1 MRDLKQPVPI
11 QSYADEG
18 APRPRFGIRSK
29 GMAAGNRLVHR
40 HDYFEVLFFASEA
53 SAQRI
58 ALRECVTRRGSIF
71 FISPMTPHQVRFDA
85 DATCFVLYFDL
96 AFIRPDITTTC
107 VGIDLDLLGRVP
119 ELAPFVY
126 QRELDFVLPPAT
138 VSSIQAMCARM
149 LRERE
154 SPRLCSKEV
163 VRANLM
169 MLLAEVAQQYE
180 PQIRSLMQSQ
190 PPSGG
195 GERHVKGVM
204 EFIDRNLGGRASL
217 TDAARSVA
225 VSPNYL
231 ATLLKRETGKTFV
244 ELMTERRIER
254 AGDLLAFGNLRISQ
268 IAQQAG
274 FADVDYFSRRF
285 RQVTGLSPSEFR
297 AKYSIRSEMG
307 GPVEAAAPRVLPAAR
322 ASNVENIPAAQ

>member
-1 MRDLKQPVPI
+1 MRELKQPVPI

-18 APRPRFGIRSK
+18 APRPRFGIRSE
-29 GMAAGNRLVHR
+29 GMTAGNRLLHR

-58 ALRECVTRRGSIF
+58 ALREYVTRRGSIF

-85 DATCFVLYFDL
+85 RASCFVLYFDL
-96 AFIRPDITTTC
+96 AFLRPDITATC

-126 QRELDFVLPPAT
+126 QRDLDFVLPSAT
-138 VSSIQAMCARM
+138 VSSIQAMCTRM
-149 LRERE
+149 LFERE
-154 SPRLCSKEV
+154 HPRLCSKEV
-163 VRANLM
+163 MRANLM

-180 PQIRSLMQSQ
+180 PQIRSLMRWQ
-190 PPSGG
+190 PPRGG
-195 GERHVKGVM
+195 VERHVKGVM
-204 EFIDRNLGGRASL
+204 QFIDQNLCGRASL

-254 AGDLLAFGNLRISQ
+254 AGELLAFGHMRICH
-268 IAQQAG
+268 IAQEAG

-285 RQVTGLSPSEFR
+285 RQMTGLSPSEFR
-297 AKYSIRSEMG
+297 AKHSIRAGIGVPNEL
-307 GPVEAAAPRVLPAAR
+307 PAVRAPRAAA
-322 ASNVENIPAAQ
+322 ENIPAAQ

>member
-1 MRDLKQPVPI
+1 MREPKELVPI
-11 QSYADEG
+11 RSYADKG
-18 APRPRFGIRSK
+18 APGPRFGIRSG
-29 GMAAGNRLVHR
+29 GMTAGNRLVHR

-58 ALRECVTRRGSIF
+58 ALREYVTRRGSIF
-71 FISPMTPHQVRFDA
+71 FIAPMTPHQVRFDA
-85 DATCFVLYFDL
+85 GAACFVLYFDL
-96 AFIRPDITTTC
+96 AFLRPDITTPC
-107 VGIDLDLLGRVP
+107 VGIDLELLGRVP
-119 ELAPFVY
+119 ELAPFAY
-126 QRELDFVLPPAT
+126 QRDLDFVLEQST
-138 VSSIQAMCARM
+138 VASIQAMCERM

-154 SPRLCSKEV
+154 QPRLCSQEV

-169 MLLAEVAQQYE
+169 MLLAEVAHQYE
-180 PQIRSLMQSQ
+180 PPIRDLMRSQ

-195 GERHVKGVM
+195 VERHVKGVM
-204 EFIDRNLGGRASL
+204 KFIDRHLGDRATL

-244 ELMTERRIER
+244 DLVTERRIER
-254 AGDLLAFGNLRISQ
+254 AGELLAFGSLRISQ
-268 IAQQAG
+268 IAQASG

-297 AKYSIRSEMG
+297 AKYAIRSEIAL
-307 GPVEAAAPRVLPAAR
+307 PKAAAPALPTPAA
-322 ASNVENIPAAQ
+322 AENIPAAH